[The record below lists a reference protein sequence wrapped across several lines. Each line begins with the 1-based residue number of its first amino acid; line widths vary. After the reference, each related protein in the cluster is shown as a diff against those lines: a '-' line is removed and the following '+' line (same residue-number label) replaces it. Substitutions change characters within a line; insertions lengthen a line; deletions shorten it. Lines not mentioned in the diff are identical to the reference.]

1 MIKKTLRLFSLNL
14 ARLALL
20 MFILISCQK
29 YDANGANEPLLP
41 PIQNRPLPVNA
52 NRLRVLAIGNSY
64 TIDGTEH
71 ISKILNAAGVS
82 DTTYCIYAALQGGAS
97 LTDWYN
103 HAVSQ
108 DQIELE
114 LRAGK
119 YGMPQTTGTLQ
130 QLIAQDWD
138 VIVLQQVSLQ
148 ALNYDTY
155 NPSLRYL
162 TDMILQ
168 YCENPSVSI
177 AWQMIWAYKESYGNA
192 PRGYERWAYNVAATQ
207 EMMLRDDIDIIIP
220 SGTAIQNARTTELQ
234 TEGELTRDGTHLDI
248 GVGRW
253 IAACTWVQTL
263 FSPVYGIT
271 IEGNQATYDVPDI
284 INSQFQYWSSSVTD
298 SNKSLCQQCA
308 INAVLHPFEI
318 KQPE

>member
-1 MIKKTLRLFSLNL
+1 MIKTLKTRSLNIVRVAIFFL
-14 ARLALL
+14 TI
-20 MFILISCQK
+20 FSCK
-29 YDANGANEPLLP
+29 ENEAKEPLMP
-41 PIQNRPLPVNA
+41 PIQNNPLPYGNGL
-52 NRLRVLAIGNSY
+52 LRVLAIGNSY

-71 ISKILNAAGVS
+71 ISKILNATGIS
-82 DTTYCIYAALQGGAS
+82 DTTYCIYAALQSGAS

-103 HAVSQ
+103 HAINQ
-108 DQIELE
+108 DHIELE
-114 LRAGK
+114 RRAGK
-119 YGMPQTTGTLQ
+119 YAMPHTRGTFE

-138 VIVLQQVSLQ
+138 VIVMQQASWL
-148 ALNYDTY
+148 ALYYNTY
-155 NPSLRYL
+155 NPSLRSL
-162 TDMILQ
+162 TNYVMQ
-168 YCENPSVSI
+168 HCTNPNVAL
-177 AWQMIWAYKESYGNA
+177 AWQMIWAYKSSYDKS
-192 PRGYERWAYNVAATQ
+192 PRGDERWAYNIAATQ
-207 EMMLRDDIDIIIP
+207 EMMLRDGIDIIIP

-253 IAACTWVQTL
+253 IAAYTWVQTL

-271 IEGNQATYDVPDI
+271 IEGNQATYDVPDS